1 MYKLHLSTL
10 KYTGVHRFI
19 DLSNRKCDIGRFPSG
34 SALGPSGNIVLFSS
48 RQSLEIC
55 TSRPPTPLELP
66 VTFHGGGMDIFW
78 NYTLKKKCES
88 TCMHQVEDS
97 MDSI

>member
-19 DLSNRKCDIGRFPSG
+19 DLSNHPNTPWKFAPLD
-34 SALGPSGNIVLFSS
+34 
-48 RQSLEIC
+48 
-55 TSRPPTPLELP
+55 PPTPLELP

-78 NYTLKKKCES
+78 NYTFKNE
-88 TCMHQVEDS
+88 
-97 MDSI
+97 I